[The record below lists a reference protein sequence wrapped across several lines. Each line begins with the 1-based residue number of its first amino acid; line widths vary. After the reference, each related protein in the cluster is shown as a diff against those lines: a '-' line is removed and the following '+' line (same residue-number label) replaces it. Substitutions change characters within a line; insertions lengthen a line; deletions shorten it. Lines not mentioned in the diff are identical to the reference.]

1 MNKRLKAPV
10 LNALDRELIEYFDK
24 NIKLSECLRFK
35 ERTKFFF
42 EGAKSMYKE
51 KGIQFTIDSIVIA
64 LDKQPVDGFI
74 LSLMSVP
81 HELKEIVKN
90 NTSIYK

>member
-1 MNKRLKAPV
+1 MNKRLKAS
-10 LNALDRELIEYFDK
+10 LLINLDRELMEYFDR

-42 EGAKSMYKE
+42 EGAKSMYKK
-51 KGIQFTIDSIVIA
+51 KGIQFTIEAIVIA
-64 LDKQPVDGFI
+64 LNKQPVDGFI